1 MRNAC
6 RGECEGGCIEAPLAL
21 NNPPCFQNYLMM
33 TDKQIAIIKMLL
45 CAALWSIAGIFIK
58 QIPWNPFV
66 IAGARSAIAGITIF
80 TYMRLTRRRIVIN
93 QKSVLSA
100 VVLCLTY
107 TCFVSANKL
116 TTAANAIVL
125 QFTSPIFILLLSAL
139 FLRRKIHGSDAIAAI
154 VTLAGISMF
163 FVDRLSAGG
172 ALGNVIGLLSGLFMG
187 AMFVAMGEA
196 GEDDRLSATFL
207 AQVMTA
213 AIGLPFAATSGI
225 ELTAPAVLSVVAL
238 GVLQLGIPYILLVQ
252 SMRSCPALACS
263 LIGAVEPILNPVWVL
278 IFDGERP
285 SVMALLG
292 GIVVI
297 MTVTAW
303 SIYSSR
309 LEKQEDARSDG
320 VSFTKSE

>member
-1 MRNAC
+1 
-6 RGECEGGCIEAPLAL
+6 
-21 NNPPCFQNYLMM
+21 
-33 TDKQIAIIKMLL
+33 MLL
-45 CAALWSIAGIFIK
+45 CAALWSIAGVFIK

-66 IAGARSAIAGITIF
+66 IAGARSAIAGVTIF
-80 TYMRLTRRRIVIN
+80 VYMKLTRRRMVIN
-93 QKSVLSA
+93 RKSFLSA

-125 QFTSPIFILLLSAL
+125 QFTSPVFILLLSAL
-139 FLRRKIHGSDAIAAI
+139 FLKKKIRGADALAAVI
-154 VTLAGISMF
+154 TLAGISLF
-163 FVDRLSAGG
+163 FVDSLSVGG
-172 ALGNVIGLLSGLFMG
+172 AWGNAVGLLAGLFMG
-187 AMFVAMGEA
+187 AMYVAMGEA
-196 GEDDRLSATFL
+196 GEDERLSATFL

-213 AIGLPFAATSGI
+213 AIGLPFAITTGV
-225 ELTAPAVLSVVAL
+225 ELTAPAVLSVLAL
-238 GVLQLGIPYILLVQ
+238 GVFQLGIPYILLVQ

-285 SVMALLG
+285 SVMALAG

-297 MTVTAW
+297 LTVTAW
-303 SIYSSR
+303 SVYSSR